1 MSDWTLIL
9 GGGGFIGSHLARHL
23 LEDGQPVV
31 ILDSLARTGAE
42 GMLRRLRAEYGDMLE
57 LAIGDLRDRTAL
69 RRAVARS
76 ARIVN
81 LAARTDTD
89 GALIDPHLDFE
100 VNLRGT
106 VDLLEELRRA
116 DRPVPLL
123 HCSTSKVYSA
133 LRRLQLIELATRYA
147 PVNDWVAEHGVDEHW
162 PLEVTSP
169 YSCSR
174 AAADQYVLEYARS
187 FGLPA
192 AVARIG
198 CVYGPDGLGGEDQ
211 CWISHWLEHALERRS
226 VTIDGDGK
234 QVRDPLHIDDL
245 VAALVGLLD
254 HMDAVHGHAFN
265 VGGGPDSAVSL
276 RELLELMSQVIG
288 HPIPVAWTD
297 WREGDARYYVA
308 NPSKLE
314 AMTGW
319 RPVVSLADG
328 LGQLA
333 GWLLAARRTAE
344 ATGFATSGTVSA

>member
-1 MSDWTLIL
+1 MSDGTLLL

-23 LEDGQPVV
+23 LENGQPVV
-31 ILDSLARTGAE
+31 ILDSLARDGAG

-57 LAIGDLRDRTAL
+57 LEIADLRDRTAL

-76 ARIVN
+76 ARIVH
-81 LAARTDTD
+81 LAART
-89 GALIDPHLDFE
+89 GASGGLVDPHLDFE
-100 VNLRGT
+100 VNLRAT
-106 VDLLEELRRA
+106 VDLLEELRRSERA
-116 DRPVPLL
+116 VPLL
-123 HCSTSKVYSA
+123 HCSTSKVYGA
-133 LRRLQLIELATRYA
+133 LRRLQLVELATRYE
-147 PVNDWVAEHGVDEHW
+147 PVNEWVAEHGIDEHW

-169 YSCSR
+169 YGCSR

-198 CVYGPDGLGGEDQ
+198 CAYGPDGLGGEDQ
-211 CWISHWLEHALERRS
+211 CWISHWLEHALDRRP

-245 VAALVGLLD
+245 VGALVGLLD
-254 HMDAVHGHAFN
+254 RMDSVRGHAFN

-328 LGQLA
+328 LGRLA
-333 GWLLAARRTAE
+333 GWLLAARRMPE
-344 ATGFATSGTVSA
+344 PPSLATSGTVNA